1 MARVAVERASAPP
14 AGKHRVEPS
23 RKRGGRDGSAIAND
37 DDFGGGGK
45 SSDKRSSPRR
55 RRREGVDGG
64 KVQVDLAQI
73 AAGAVLG
80 VLSGAARWVVR
91 TKFGRKNR
99 GGGGDD
105 GDGEE
110 RRSSVSAAK
119 KPVDAEKLELMKNE
133 LREAM
138 QMLAEQRRSMDEQ
151 RRSMRMMQMENMR
164 LKEELTRNAAE
175 VMRRANATNAAAKTA
190 KAEDDGG
197 ASPRGVMSLP
207 SSRASSVSPTAAAPA
222 AATAAATSS
231 EPHTPT
237 RGGGATEE
245 EEARAPTSPE
255 EIVDA
260 VLDEVVETASS
271 PEPKSLAAEDADTDA
286 DADAEDEVEVED
298 VMPDAP
304 DDTPGVDTWAM
315 VPRGTPKSSDGTRE
329 GEDDFASVDG
339 ASFRSGL
346 SGMSKISE
354 MSTMTAVQAA
364 LTKAKFK
371 HHMWQKI
378 QAHR

>member
-45 SSDKRSSPRR
+45 SDKRSSPRR
-55 RRREGVDGG
+55 RRREGVDGRG

-91 TKFGRKNR
+91 TKFGRKKNR
-99 GGGGDD
+99 GDCD

-271 PEPKSLAAEDADTDA
+271 PEPKSSAAEDADA
-286 DADAEDEVEVED
+286 EADAEDEVEVED